1 MPMSQII
8 GNFIEDV
15 LDDSKIFMME
25 FFMHAVPMTKRKQTR
40 YLSMAFMAEYL
51 ANFFTFKEEEDIF
64 FFQKQLQL
72 KSAANYIAN
81 ELLENSIKY
90 NYELGK
96 YPLRFAIYLLER
108 NLVFVSK
115 NCVNKKTL
123 DKLNNFINE
132 LSDSDVTEFYF
143 RQLEKGAEEKSEESQ
158 LGFLSILNDYEA
170 KLGWKFE
177 TVSKEPEIT
186 SVTTMVQLATN

>member
-1 MPMSQII
+1 MSQII
-8 GNFIEDV
+8 GNFIEEV

-25 FFMHAVPMTKRKQTR
+25 FFMHAIPMTKRKQTR

-51 ANFFTFKEEEDIF
+51 ANFFTFKEENEF
-64 FFQKQLQL
+64 LFKQEIQI

-81 ELLENSIKY
+81 ELLENSLKY

-108 NLVFVSK
+108 NLVFVTK

-132 LSDSDVTEFYF
+132 LIDSDVSELYF
-143 RQLEKGAEEKSEESQ
+143 RQLEKGAEENSEESQ

>member
-8 GNFIEDV
+8 GNFIEEV

-25 FFMHAVPMTKRKQTR
+25 FFMHAIPMTKRKQTR

-51 ANFFTFKEEEDIF
+51 ANFFTFKEENEF
-64 FFQKQLQL
+64 LFKQEIQI

-81 ELLENSIKY
+81 ELLENSLKY

-108 NLVFVSK
+108 NLVFVTK

-132 LSDSDVTEFYF
+132 LIDSDVSELYF
-143 RQLEKGAEEKSEESQ
+143 RQLEKGAEENSEESQ